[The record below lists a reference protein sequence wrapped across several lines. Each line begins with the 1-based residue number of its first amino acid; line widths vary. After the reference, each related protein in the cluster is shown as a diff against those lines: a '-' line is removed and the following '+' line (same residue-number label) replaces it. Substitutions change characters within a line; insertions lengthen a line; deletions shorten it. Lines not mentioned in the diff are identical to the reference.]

1 LYKVRTNIQIVTLST
16 YTVRGCTLETDT
28 MRSGSNTQNA
38 KCGAIKSVQV
48 QTTGKGFFAFSA
60 TMDALPIYLN
70 YIVWQNIFVPV
81 LQ

>member
-1 LYKVRTNIQIVTLST
+1 
-16 YTVRGCTLETDT
+16 